1 MGTIIKITGYLVYL
15 IAGGWGMFIC
25 LTIISQEL
33 GFIGGCIAFMF
44 FPVALAFAPWYAVM
58 KYGYWF
64 PVFLIY
70 GGGLAGTILYG
81 IGSLIDKD

>member
-1 MGTIIKITGYLVYL
+1 MPIRNILFIYLS
-15 IAGGWGMFIC
+15 
-25 LTIISQEL
+25 IISHEL

-44 FPVALAFAPWYAVM
+44 FPVALVFAPWYAVM
-58 KYGYWF
+58 KYSYWF

-70 GGGLAGTILYG
+70 GGGIAGSILFG